1 MEDKEPAVRDLL
13 DEGVVDTTLETLAA
27 IGVGI
32 AFVDPDFRFVWAND
46 AFHALL
52 GYGPEALAG
61 KTFLDITHSADV
73 ELNRDLVTSAFAG
86 EIPHFLVRKRYVRGD
101 GTVFDGNL
109 IAAFAPDSEGKPW
122 SGMAVLTEATRADPA
137 AERIEQLQRSATT
150 GQLALGLAHDLIN
163 ATGTIR
169 LLSDTLRD
177 DATPNARSWDL
188 LEGAADEAV
197 RLARSLVDYAA
208 PHVIADP
215 RGSVSVRTLIEQTR
229 ALFRLVIPGRT
240 TLDIVH
246 SDEELWVRVE
256 PGEFQQVLLNLL
268 LNARDATPGSG
279 RSVRIQ
285 TSALADFAE
294 IAVIDDGVGMDD
306 RQISRIFDPYYST
319 KGSEG
324 TGLGLTICREIVERN
339 AGHLNVQSAMGEGS
353 TFTIGLPIQ
362 PARRAEIA

>member
-1 MEDKEPAVRDLL
+1 MGDKGTMVRDLL
-13 DEGVVDTTLETLAA
+13 ETGVADSALETLAT

-32 AFVDPDFRFVWAND
+32 AFVDPDFRFVWANE
-46 AFHALL
+46 AFHTLL
-52 GYGPEALAG
+52 GYDSAALAG

-73 ELNRDLVTSAFAG
+73 ELNRDLVSRAFAG

-101 GTVFDGNL
+101 GSVFHGNL
-109 IAAFAPDSEGKPW
+109 IAAFASDSEGHPW
-122 SGMAVLTEATRADPA
+122 SGMAVLTEATVVDPV
-137 AERIEQLQRSATT
+137 AERIEQLQRSATA
-150 GQLALGLAHDLIN
+150 GQLASGLAHDLIN

-169 LLSDTLRD
+169 ILADTLRGGGAAD
-177 DATPNARSWDL
+177 DRTWDL
-188 LEGAADEAV
+188 LEGAADETV

-208 PHVIADP
+208 PHAPADP
-215 RGSVSVRTLIEQTR
+215 LAMVSVRTLIDQTR

-240 TLDIVH
+240 ALDIVH

-268 LNARDATPGSG
+268 LNARDATPGSD

-285 TSALADFAE
+285 TREHADFAE

-319 KGSEG
+319 KGSGG

-339 AGHLNVQSAMGEGS
+339 AGHLSVQSTVGQGS
-353 TFTIGLPIQ
+353 IFTIGLPIQ
-362 PARRAEIA
+362 HPKQRELG